1 VECRGGL
8 PMANQ
13 RKKYPPEMKVEILR
27 EHLKNKV
34 SVSEV
39 CEKYGIHPNMFYK
52 WEKQLFEGAIELFS
66 SDRKATAKEMAEVTK
81 MKQKV
86 QKKDEVISWLTEENI
101 KLKKPLGI
109 SDKVMG

>member
-1 VECRGGL
+1 M

-13 RKKYPPEMKVEILR
+13 RRKYPPEMKVEILR

-66 SDRKATAKEMAEVTK
+66 ADRKVNVKEMAEVTK

-101 KLKKPLGI
+101 KLKKTFGDL
-109 SDKVMG
+109 

>member
-1 VECRGGL
+1 
-8 PMANQ
+8 MANQ

-66 SDRKATAKEMAEVTK
+66 VDRKANAKEMAEVTK

-101 KLKKPLGI
+101 KLKKTFGDL
-109 SDKVMG
+109 